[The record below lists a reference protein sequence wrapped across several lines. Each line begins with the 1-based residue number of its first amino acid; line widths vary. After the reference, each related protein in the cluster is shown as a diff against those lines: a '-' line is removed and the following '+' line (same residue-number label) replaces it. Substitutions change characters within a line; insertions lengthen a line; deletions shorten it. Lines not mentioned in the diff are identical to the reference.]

1 MSVFATLCKK
11 SGKIFDLLKLTCYFC
26 DVIREIEQLTPLI
39 EHFKI
44 ILIVAYP
51 DFVTQKIRIL

>member
-11 SGKIFDLLKLTCYFC
+11 SGKIFDLLKLTCYLC

-44 ILIVAYP
+44 ILTEVSHP
-51 DFVTQKIRIL
+51 LKGGFRM